1 MNGNRAQ
8 ADNFRLDGLDANE
21 AEDNLIAY
29 YPSIDAI
36 QEFKLITTNPPAE
49 FGNSMGAIV
58 NVTMKS
64 GTNSFHGTGFE
75 FLRNSKMDANTF
87 FGNATGLPNPH
98 FSQNIFGGGVGGPIR
113 KNRLFF
119 FTDYQGWRRGKGV
132 TSSIRTVIPVAW
144 RQGDF
149 SSLSKQLYNPFTQV
163 TVTAPDGTVT
173 YVRQPFPNNQIP
185 QSLINPVARN
195 LFTFPNFYPTPLTGQ
210 NVNNWNGAGRQ
221 GLNNDQGDVKI
232 DYKISDKDSLSG
244 RFSIGQRNFTQT
256 GCHAGGCAGARLN
269 LHAQRRDYVDPHYFA
284 DHAQRSARRI
294 ESI

>member
-1 MNGNRAQ
+1 MAR
-8 ADNFRLDGLDANE
+8 
-21 AEDNLIAY
+21 
-29 YPSIDAI
+29 PS
-36 QEFKLITTNPPAE
+36 
-49 FGNSMGAIV
+49 S
-58 NVTMKS
+58 
-64 GTNSFHGTGFE
+64 SFATAKWTPI
-75 FLRNSKMDANTF
+75 RF
-87 FGNATGLPNPH
+87 FGDATGLPNPH
-98 FSQNIFGGGVGGPIR
+98 FSQNIFGGAIGGPIR

-163 TVTAPDGTVT
+163 TVTAPDGTVN

-195 LFTFPNFYPTPLTGQ
+195 LFNYPNFYPTPLTNQ

-232 DYKISDKDSLSG
+232 DYRISDKDSLTG
-244 RFSIGQRNFTQT
+244 RFSIGQRNFTQVDAMPVNALAPDMT
-256 GCHAGGCAGARLN
+256 STRSGVITWTRIISPTMLNEARVGLN
-269 LHAQRRDYVDPHYFA
+269 RYKDTHNC
-284 DHAQRSARRI
+284 
-294 ESI
+294 E